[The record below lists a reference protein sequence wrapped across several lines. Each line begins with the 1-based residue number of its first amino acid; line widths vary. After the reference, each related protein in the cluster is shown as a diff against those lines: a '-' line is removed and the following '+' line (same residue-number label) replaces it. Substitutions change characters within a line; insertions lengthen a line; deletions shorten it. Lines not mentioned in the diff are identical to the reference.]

1 MSFFENPDWFGRP
14 GPFAYNT
21 EYIIATIL
29 LVVLAFIFPI
39 LLRKKQPTTIKKI
52 LIILWIIALVLD
64 VVKYTYSFINN
75 LTNGVTDIGSF
86 DFPLWTC
93 SMFLVLMPIAL
104 FCKNE
109 KVSRACLAFICTI
122 SFFAGMVNFAVPNE
136 ESLFSFFGLH
146 KIIYHYML
154 MLTPAI
160 VLGTGYFKLRFKDI
174 YGIMIIF
181 VSFGVPVYIFNVIFK
196 QDYMFTYDGSW
207 LPMDVSFIPS
217 KILYTLLVLVVYVC
231 VALLFIA
238 INIGLSKL
246 CKKKS

>member
-1 MSFFENPDWFGRP
+1 
-14 GPFAYNT
+14 
-21 EYIIATIL
+21 
-29 LVVLAFIFPI
+29 
-39 LLRKKQPTTIKKI
+39 
-52 LIILWIIALVLD
+52 
-64 VVKYTYSFINN
+64 
-75 LTNGVTDIGSF
+75 
-86 DFPLWTC
+86 
-93 SMFLVLMPIAL
+93 
-104 FCKNE
+104 
-109 KVSRACLAFICTI
+109 
-122 SFFAGMVNFAVPNE
+122 MVNFAVPNE

-174 YGIMIIF
+174 YGTMIIF
-181 VSFGVPVYIFNVIFK
+181 VSFGVPVYIFNAIFK
-196 QDYMFTYDGSW
+196 QDYMFTYNGSW

-238 INIGLSKL
+238 INIVLSKL